1 MTIQAFSAQCYITH
15 LRPQFKHKRMKR
27 FLTAILGVALYQI
40 SAAQITAN
48 DSVSLG
54 AANAQMV
61 FYKLSDGTKTTSS
74 NTDWHLA
81 ITVRA
86 TQFPNAPLG
95 GTTIRINEANGVKAI
110 YVPNADA
117 AAFNTVDTTGWQS
130 WRKLH
135 DSDTA
140 IDEGAL
146 NSNRGANIFDF
157 GWGTYNSG
165 THNVTGDSL
174 YLIQLPNGELK
185 KFLVVDLDKDTAF
198 NLKYSNIDN
207 SNLQTLKISKKD
219 YQGKQFVYLNLLTDA
234 VHDKEPLAANWDLQF
249 LKYAAND
256 VLPDTAYPVAGV
268 WANKNA
274 PVAEARGVNVLDNS
288 YWNYTFSDN
297 LNAIGWDWKTFN
309 NQTFQYDIEDSLA
322 YFVQTQAGNV
332 YKVIFTGYSGS
343 GSGVISFYTELV
355 SGATGIYTEHEI
367 EFSIY
372 PNPAGSQLNIRTNA
386 DNSFKITI
394 HDLSG
399 RKLMEEIATNP
410 VSTINISS
418 LPKGVYTVTAYY
430 NGLSKTKPVIVE

>member
-1 MTIQAFSAQCYITH
+1 
-15 LRPQFKHKRMKR
+15 MKR
-27 FLTAILGVALYQI
+27 FLTAILGVALYQF
-40 SAAQITAN
+40 STAQITAN

-61 FYKLSDGTKTTSS
+61 FYKLADGTKTTSS

-130 WRKLH
+130 WRNLH

-219 YQGKQFVYLNLLTDA
+219 YQGKQFVYLNLLTNA
-234 VHDKEPLAANWDLQF
+234 VEDKEPLASAWDLQF
-249 LKYAAND
+249 LKYGAND
-256 VLPDTAYPVAGV
+256 VIPDTSYPVVGV

-274 PVAEARGVNVLDNS
+274 KVAEARGVEVALN
-288 YWNYTFSDN
+288 NYQAYSFSDN
-297 LNAIGWDWKTFN
+297 LNAIGWDWKSFN
-309 NQTFQYDIEDSLA
+309 NQTFQYEIEDSLA
-322 YFVQTQAGNV
+322 YFVQTQAGAV

-343 GSGVISFYTELV
+343 AAGKISFYTELA
-355 SGATGIYTEHEI
+355 SGATGIETMD
-367 EFSIY
+367 FPTVALF
-372 PNPAGSQLNIRTNA
+372 PNPSSSYLNIAVDKNENLRSVVVT
-386 DNSFKITI
+386 DM
-394 HDLSG
+394 SG
-399 RKLMEEIATNP
+399 RVLMNETASGTLH
-410 VSTINISS
+410 TINTTE
-418 LPKGVYTVTAYY
+418 LPSGFYMANIHLGGQTIAKRFVV
-430 NGLSKTKPVIVE
+430 SR

>member
-1 MTIQAFSAQCYITH
+1 
-15 LRPQFKHKRMKR
+15 MKP
-27 FLTAILGVALYQI
+27 FLTFLLCTTLCKLSI
-40 SAAQITAN
+40 AQAITAN
-48 DSVSLG
+48 DSVSTG
-54 AANAQMV
+54 AGNSQMV

-146 NSNRGANIFDF
+146 NSNRGSNIFDF

-207 SNLQTLKISKKD
+207 SDLQTLNISKKN
-219 YQGKQFVYLNLLTDA
+219 YQGKQFVYLNLLTNT
-234 VHDKEPLAANWDLQF
+234 VHDKEPLASAWDLQF

-274 PVAEARGVNVLDNS
+274 KVAEARNANVLNNNYQS
-288 YWNYTFSDN
+288 YTFSDN
-297 LNAIGWDWKTFN
+297 LNAIGWDWKSFN
-309 NQTFQYDIEDSLA
+309 NQTFQYEIEDSLA
-322 YFVQTQAGNV
+322 YFVQTQGGAV

-343 GSGVISFYTELV
+343 STGVISFYTEPV
-355 SGATGIYTEHEI
+355 TGTTGVETTEVPTVAL
-367 EFSIY
+367 F
-372 PNPAGSQLNIRTNA
+372 PNPSSNYVNIAVEQNKNLR
-386 DNSFKITI
+386 SVVIT
-394 HDLSG
+394 DMSG
-399 RKLMEEIATNP
+399 RVLVNATASGRFHTISTLDFPNGFYLA
-410 VSTINISS
+410 TIN
-418 LPKGVYTVTAYY
+418 LGGQTVAKRFVV
-430 NGLSKTKPVIVE
+430 SR